1 MQVECNGIN
10 IKSDSAYPDMSEF
23 HGNAYIY
30 IPLSHLIKQVVWD
43 KVVESVASF
52 IYYVRLKI
60 DIFKILNMLKID
72 VTFVIVRELDPLDI
86 ESIIR
91 INALI
96 IL

>member
-1 MQVECNGIN
+1 
-10 IKSDSAYPDMSEF
+10 
-23 HGNAYIY
+23 
-30 IPLSHLIKQVVWD
+30 VWD

-60 DIFKILNMLKID
+60 DIFEILNMLKID
-72 VTFVIVRELDPLDI
+72 VSFVIVRELDPLDI
-86 ESIIR
+86 ELIIR